1 MALLSRPH
9 LCWVS
14 WFLGSFSL
22 LLSTCSTGAKNSG
35 VPGAGLKDSKMWIPY
50 TPLTGIQEGSVW
62 FQVVL
67 EQEAQLKE
75 ISWLFR
81 AHSSYSLLLRI
92 QPGAEDAPTWFSL
105 QDKYR
110 QRVHVPTITS
120 LRIERLTREDSG
132 QYRAQV
138 LLSGGTTFEQV
149 FLLTVYEPLMPPQIL
164 VVSPSITT
172 DWCNVTLLC
181 RVTGTTGD
189 LNVTWESKGLPRE
202 LNPGGASGPAPH
214 SWTLPVSLPQS
225 QPNASV
231 TCVVSNP
238 VDQKMATKDLGQV
251 CSLGSDGQETAVFSR
266 VIPGIV
272 VAALLVLGA
281 GLLLW
286 KKKGKKKKKEK
297 METGRD
303 AGWQEDQEAPGD
315 GIYYADLIPKEIK
328 SQGNSERHL
337 EEEQDVNTIYSEVQ
351 ATGQATETI

>member
-149 FLLTVYEPLMPPQIL
+149 FLLTVY
-164 VVSPSITT
+164 
-172 DWCNVTLLC
+172 
-181 RVTGTTGD
+181 
-189 LNVTWESKGLPRE
+189 
-202 LNPGGASGPAPH
+202 
-214 SWTLPVSLPQS
+214 
-225 QPNASV
+225 
-231 TCVVSNP
+231 
-238 VDQKMATKDLGQV
+238 
-251 CSLGSDGQETAVFSR
+251 GSDGQETAVFSR

-297 METGRD
+297 METGRG

-315 GIYYADLIPKEIK
+315 GIFYADLIPKEIK